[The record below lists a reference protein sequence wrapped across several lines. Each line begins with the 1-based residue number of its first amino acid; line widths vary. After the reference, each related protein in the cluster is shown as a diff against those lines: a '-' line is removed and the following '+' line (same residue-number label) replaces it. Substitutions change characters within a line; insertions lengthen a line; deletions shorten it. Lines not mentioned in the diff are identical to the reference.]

1 MAFFGLSDITFTKDE
16 NRKGPLGP
24 LFEGTTNNTFRYP
37 IDIGNYDKGHYM
49 IIHINEQQNTQFKGI
64 EQKNDVPKFT
74 PTDSG
79 STQASLPNIKEKF
92 SSAINS
98 RIDSGFNSLNKAT
111 GGKLSF
117 FKPNSA
123 AFSSKEQA
131 VQTDNTNYI
140 SDVKDIQ
147 RTSLIK
153 TTKRTTDSIALYMPD
168 TLQYTHA
175 QGYEQLDV
183 GKEIAGALAKAASST
198 TDSIQN
204 GTGDA
209 LKNAFGAIKAGAYK
223 GIAAALGNLSNSPG
237 TAKIGAF
244 LATGGVTNPQLEMI
258 YTAPNFREFNF
269 EFMFY
274 PRDEKEALE
283 VQNIIE
289 RLKFHQAP
297 EVKVDAAGVLMIP
310 PSEFDIEFY
319 YAGKRNPNLPPITT
333 CILQNIS
340 INYAPNG
347 WSAYE
352 MPGENNPSLGRT
364 GMPTSIQM
372 TLDFKETQFL
382 TKESFRGQL
391 KGSVS
396 TWGGK

>member
-1 MAFFGLSDITFTKDE
+1 MAFFGLSDISFTKDE

-24 LFEGTTNNTFRYP
+24 LFQGTTSNTFRYP

-49 IIHINEQQNTQFKGI
+49 VIHINEQENTQFKGI

-74 PTDSG
+74 SPGSG
-79 STQASLPNIKEKF
+79 STKPNLPNIKEKF

-98 RIDSGFNSLNKAT
+98 KIDSGFNSLNNAT

-123 AFSSKEQA
+123 AFSSKDQA
-131 VQTDNTNYI
+131 IKTDNANYI

-168 TLQYTHA
+168 TLQYTHQ

-183 GKEIAGALAKAASST
+183 GNEIAGALATAAKST
-198 TDSIQN
+198 VDERQKGNS
-204 GTGDA
+204 DA
-209 LKNAFGAIKAGAYK
+209 FKNAFGAIKAGVYK
-223 GIAAALGNLSNSPG
+223 GLISALGNISNSPG

-258 YTAPNFREFNF
+258 YAAPNFREFNF

-297 EVKVDAAGVLMIP
+297 EIKVDAAGILMIP

-319 YAGKRNPNLPPITT
+319 YAGKKNPNLPPITT

-352 MPGENNPSLGRT
+352 MPGENSPKLGRT
-364 GMPTSIQM
+364 GMPTAIQM

-391 KGSVS
+391 KGNVPPS
-396 TWGGK
+396 TLG

>member
-1 MAFFGLSDITFTKDE
+1 MAFFGLSDISFTKDE

-24 LFEGTTNNTFRYP
+24 LFEGTISNTFRYP

-49 IIHINEQQNTQFKGI
+49 VIHINEQKNTQFKGI

-74 PTDSG
+74 SPGSG
-79 STQASLPNIKEKF
+79 QTMPKLPNIKEKF

-98 RIDSGFNSLNKAT
+98 KIDSGFNSLNNAT

-123 AFSSKEQA
+123 AFSSKAQA
-131 VQTDNTNYI
+131 IQTDNTNYI

-183 GKEIAGALAKAASST
+183 GNEIAGALAKAAGST

-209 LKNAFGAIKAGAYK
+209 LKNAFGAIKAGAVK
-223 GIAAALGNLSNSPG
+223 GIASALGNLSNSPG

-297 EVKVDAAGVLMIP
+297 EMKTDAAGVLMIP

-319 YAGKRNPNLPPITT
+319 YGGKRNPNLPPITT

-352 MPGENNPSLGRT
+352 MPGENSPSLGRT
-364 GMPTSIQM
+364 GMPTAIQM

-382 TKESFRGQL
+382 TKESFRGKL
-391 KGSVS
+391 KGAA
-396 TWGGK
+396 

>member
-1 MAFFGLSDITFTKDE
+1 MAFFGLSDITFTKNE

-24 LFEGTTNNTFRYP
+24 LFEGTTSNTFRYP

-49 IIHINEQQNTQFKGI
+49 VIHINEQNNTQFKGI
-64 EQKNDVPKFT
+64 EQKNDVPKLT
-74 PTDSG
+74 SPESG
-79 STQASLPNIKEKF
+79 STRPSIPNIKEKF

-98 RIDSGFNSLNKAT
+98 RIDSGFNSLNNAT

-123 AFSSKEQA
+123 AFSSKDQA
-131 VQTDNTNYI
+131 RATNDPKNYI

-147 RTSLIK
+147 KTSLIR

-175 QGYEQLDV
+175 QGYEQMDI
-183 GKEIAGALAKAASST
+183 GKEIAGAIGTAAASTVDST
-198 TDSIQN
+198 QN

-209 LKNAFGAIKAGAYK
+209 LKNAIGALKAGAVK
-223 GIAAALGNLSNSPG
+223 GIAAGLGALSNSPG
-237 TAKIGAF
+237 TAKIASF
-244 LATGGVTNPQLEMI
+244 LVTGGVTNPQLEML
-258 YTAPNFREFNF
+258 YTAPNFREFSF

-297 EVKVDAAGVLMIP
+297 EIKKDAAGILMIP

-340 INYAPNG
+340 VNYAPNG

-352 MPGENNPSLGRT
+352 MPSENYPSLGRT

-372 TLDFKETQFL
+372 TLDFKETNFL
-382 TKESFRGQL
+382 TKESFRGQF
-391 KGSVS
+391 KGS
-396 TWGGK
+396 K

>member
-1 MAFFGLSDITFTKDE
+1 MAFFGLSDISFTKDE
-16 NRKGPLGP
+16 NKTGPLGP
-24 LFEGTTNNTFRYP
+24 LFQGTTSNTFRYP

-49 IIHINEQQNTQFKGI
+49 VIHINEQKNTQFKGI

-74 PTDSG
+74 SPGSG
-79 STQASLPNIKEKF
+79 QTTPKLPNIKEKF
-92 SSAINS
+92 SSVINS
-98 RIDSGFNSLNKAT
+98 KIDSGFNSLNNAT

-131 VQTDNTNYI
+131 SQTSNDNYI
-140 SDVKDIQ
+140 SNVTDIQ
-147 RTSLIK
+147 KTSLIK

-168 TLQYTHA
+168 TLQYTHQ
-175 QGYEQLDV
+175 QGYEQMDI
-183 GKEIAGALAKAASST
+183 GNEIAGALAKAAGST
-198 TDSIQN
+198 TESIQK

-209 LKNAFGAIKAGAYK
+209 LKNAIGALKAGVIK
-223 GIAAALGNLSNSPG
+223 GVAEAFGKAANSPQ

-244 LATGGVTNPQLEMI
+244 LATGGVTNPQLEML

-297 EVKVDAAGVLMIP
+297 EIKTDAAGVLMIP

-319 YAGKRNPNLPPITT
+319 YGGKRNPNLPPITT

-352 MPGENNPSLGRT
+352 MPGENDPKLGRT
-364 GMPTSIQM
+364 GMPTAIQM

-382 TKESFRGQL
+382 TKESFRGEL
-391 KGSVS
+391 KGSVAPS
-396 TWGGK
+396 TLG

>member
-1 MAFFGLSDITFTKDE
+1 MAFFGLSDISFTKDE
-16 NRKGPLGP
+16 NRNGPLGP
-24 LFEGTTNNTFRYP
+24 LFAGTTNNTFRYP

-49 IIHINEQQNTQFKGI
+49 VIHINEQEKTQFKGI
-64 EQKNDVPKFT
+64 EQKNDTPKVASSG
-74 PTDSG
+74 SG
-79 STQASLPNIKEKF
+79 STKASLPNIKEKF

-98 RIDSGFNSLNKAT
+98 KIDSGFNKLNTAT

-123 AFSSKEQA
+123 AFSSKDQA
-131 VQTDNTNYI
+131 KATNDPTNYI

-147 RTSLIK
+147 KTSLMK

-183 GKEIAGALAKAASST
+183 GKETAGAAFGVGKST
-198 TDSIQN
+198 QESMQE
-204 GTGDA
+204 GTGGA
-209 LKNAFGAIKAGAYK
+209 MSNLYGAIKGAAVQGIVQGIFNAAGA
-223 GIAAALGNLSNSPG
+223 P
-237 TAKIGAF
+237 
-244 LATGGVTNPQLEMI
+244 ATGKVAAFMANQAIINPQLEMI
-258 YTAPNFREFNF
+258 YSSPSFREFNF

-297 EVKVDAAGVLMIP
+297 ELLEGTAGLLMVP

-319 YAGKRNPNLPPITT
+319 YAGKKNPNLPPITT

-340 INYAPNG
+340 LNYAPNG

-352 MPGENNPSLGRT
+352 MPGENAPKLGRT
-364 GMPTSIQM
+364 GMPTAIQM
-372 TLDFKETQFL
+372 TLDFKETSFL
-382 TKESFRGQL
+382 TKKSFRGQQ
-391 KGSVS
+391 KVNQ
-396 TWGGK
+396 